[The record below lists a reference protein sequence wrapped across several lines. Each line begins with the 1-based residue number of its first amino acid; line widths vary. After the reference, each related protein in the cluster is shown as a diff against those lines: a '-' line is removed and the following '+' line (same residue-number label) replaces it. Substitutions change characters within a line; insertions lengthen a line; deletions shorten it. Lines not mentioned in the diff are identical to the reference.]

1 MTTIYIVARVAGV
14 STATVSRVLR
24 GSGQR
29 LLARISEPALPP
41 RAEILPTSAVIRA
54 SCGCLPTH
62 GDH

>member
-1 MTTIYIVARVAGV
+1 MTIIYIVARVAGV
-14 STATVSRVLR
+14 WTATVSRVLR
-24 GSGQR
+24 GSAQR